1 MTIVPPVSRTRFA
14 LILSTVGGIAAGLGG
29 GYLLWGGGKASEDP
43 QGKKSA
49 ISAVSVPAGNI
60 RTGSGIADSTPAD
73 GKTNADSGWLAQV
86 ESADVEVHR
95 KALTERTTE
104 LLAIRSAPERMQKL
118 LEMLQHFR
126 PGDIEFVVD
135 GFKAH
140 DQQGRLFPAEFDM
153 FMEFAGAK
161 DGLRAMERTREVLK
175 SPDANLY
182 DFHRRCM
189 SAWAAASPEEAVK
202 WWNGLPDGRMR
213 DQAGSALIS
222 GVLKTDADRAWKYLQ
237 MFPAEDRAQH
247 AGAFTREFLNQG
259 GVARAAE
266 WLKTLDQT
274 AGEDSTAFKSA
285 AAQSLLHGMVNIKA
299 PEKAAAFEPFLN
311 EPWFAGSGCL
321 ERLTDEWG
329 KKNAAEAAAWLE
341 ARSKTPA
348 FNSAAGALIAR
359 WGKTDPEA
367 AAAWGQKMGI
377 RP

>member
-1 MTIVPPVSRTRFA
+1 MSRTRFA
-14 LILSTVGGIAAGLGG
+14 LILSILGGIAAGLGG
-29 GYLLWGGGKASEDP
+29 GYLLWGGGKGGEDTL
-43 QGKKSA
+43 GKKSA
-49 ISAVSVPAGNI
+49 ITAAAVPAGNT
-60 RTGSGIADSTPAD
+60 RTGSRVADSASAD
-73 GKTNADSGWLAQV
+73 GKTKAEIEWLARV
-86 ESADVEVHR
+86 ESADVEAHR

-104 LLAIRSAPERMQKL
+104 VLAIRSAPERMQKL

-153 FMEFAGAK
+153 FMEFAGAR

-202 WWNGLPDGRMR
+202 WWNGLPDGKMR
-213 DQAGSALIS
+213 DQAGAALIS

-237 MFPAEDRAQH
+237 MFPAEDRIRH

-259 GVARAAE
+259 GVPRAAE
-266 WLKTLDQT
+266 WLRTLDQT

-377 RP
+377 QP